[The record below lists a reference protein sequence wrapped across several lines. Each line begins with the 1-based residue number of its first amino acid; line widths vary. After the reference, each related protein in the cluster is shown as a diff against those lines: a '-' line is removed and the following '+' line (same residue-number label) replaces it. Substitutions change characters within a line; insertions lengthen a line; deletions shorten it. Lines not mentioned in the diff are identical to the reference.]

1 MGKNFAG
8 QDLQGQSFAGQN
20 LVGADFRGA
29 NVSGCDFSEANLR
42 GARFDSPK
50 RSFTNASEAKFS
62 KADIR
67 GANFA
72 RALLQGSDFAAAKAG
87 TRRRTAVLKFL
98 LVLALSLLANFL
110 SSFLN
115 GALLGS
121 FLTPRNIE
129 QYSLLPAILIIVF
142 NLGFIALILR
152 YGLTLQVFTTLIMVV
167 IFGFVFIIIAVAVA
181 VAVAVAGAFAGAVAV
196 AVAVAF
202 TGAGAVAVAVA
213 GAGAGAVVVAVAV
226 VRLTERGRGTLAY
239 ALLTTVLAL
248 ALIGA
253 LTLLPWAK
261 VNDAGRSIFLF
272 LGLLPL
278 VNAITDY
285 ASYAVTIW
293 LVGLGLKTP
302 GWAFVMGLVDV
313 AVALLIFALLGV
325 LLVLVVAGAN
335 ALASEPLFPLAPLFA
350 GLRQDPWAYI
360 WVYAMLFST
369 LLPTLAHLVLAVFS
383 MIALPF
389 FVMVKMPLSGWIKV
403 PDHTTAL
410 AGPLIL
416 GFAVTVSVLLP
427 CLVAWGLYALAA
439 HFWLDLAT
447 VYLDQLEALA
457 RWLGEV

>member
-1 MGKNFAG
+1 M
-8 QDLQGQSFAGQN
+8 
-20 LVGADFRGA
+20 
-29 NVSGCDFSEANLR
+29 
-42 GARFDSPK
+42 
-50 RSFTNASEAKFS
+50 
-62 KADIR
+62 
-67 GANFA
+67 
-72 RALLQGSDFAAAKAG
+72 
-87 TRRRTAVLKFL
+87 
-98 LVLALSLLANFL
+98 
-110 SSFLN
+110 
-115 GALLGS
+115 
-121 FLTPRNIE
+121 
-129 QYSLLPAILIIVF
+129 
-142 NLGFIALILR
+142 
-152 YGLTLQVFTTLIMVV
+152 
-167 IFGFVFIIIAVAVA
+167 
-181 VAVAVAGAFAGAVAV
+181 
-196 AVAVAF
+196 
-202 TGAGAVAVAVA
+202 
-213 GAGAGAVVVAVAV
+213 
-226 VRLTERGRGTLAY
+226 
-239 ALLTTVLAL
+239 
-248 ALIGA
+248 
-253 LTLLPWAK
+253 
-261 VNDAGRSIFLF
+261 FLF
-272 LGLLPL
+272 FGLLPL

-350 GLRQDPWAYI
+350 GLRQDPWAYL

-369 LLPTLAHLVLAVFS
+369 LLPTFAHLVLAVFS

-389 FVMVKMPLSGWIKV
+389 FVLVKMPLSGWIKV

-416 GFAVTVSVLLP
+416 GFAVTVSALLP